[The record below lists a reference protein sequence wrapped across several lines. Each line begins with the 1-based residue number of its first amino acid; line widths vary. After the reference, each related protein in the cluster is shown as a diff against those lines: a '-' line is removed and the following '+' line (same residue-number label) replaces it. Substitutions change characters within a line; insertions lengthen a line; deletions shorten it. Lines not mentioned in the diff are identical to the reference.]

1 MAIRPRRNASDR
13 DLRNLKLY
21 LITLKWNKLKV
32 RRAFAVI
39 YAVTREVSFQ
49 WYTHLIVKEYL
60 VYSYRVDYVNFCFA
74 YVISLLHNSRQN
86 KKATTK
92 SACTHPIL
100 LWSAAA
106 ICRKPCC
113 LQVENYTPNMAH
125 ALITST
131 HICLQNHHSA
141 TTAFIRSLHPLPF
154 CCSQELY
161 NRAVLG
167 AHTSYTPLSSQVRS
181 KSHDLTR
188 SIQLYSRSNRFIM
201 FTFHANVP
209 KHHVTA
215 AEYE

>member
-1 MAIRPRRNASDR
+1 MQTRIIHCILQTNIRQLHITKHSSRSCFPNFKAIASTC
-13 DLRNLKLY
+13 Y
-21 LITLKWNKLKV
+21 M
-32 RRAFAVI
+32 
-39 YAVTREVSFQ
+39 
-49 WYTHLIVKEYL
+49 
-60 VYSYRVDYVNFCFA
+60 
-74 YVISLLHNSRQN
+74 LHNSRQN

-181 KSHDLTR
+181 TSHDLTR

-215 AEYE
+215 AEYK